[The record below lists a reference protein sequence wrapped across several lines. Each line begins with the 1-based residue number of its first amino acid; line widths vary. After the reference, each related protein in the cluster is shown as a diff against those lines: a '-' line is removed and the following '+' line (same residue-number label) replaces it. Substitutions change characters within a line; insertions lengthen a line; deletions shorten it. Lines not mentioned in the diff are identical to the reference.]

1 MLIKKTAKEYQI
13 IINEKDEQIKA
24 LYARIK
30 DTEEINEAQKKLN
43 GVLQRQLSEAKANIQ
58 KLENNRL
65 DAGRRVLF

>member
-65 DAGRRVLF
+65 NAGRRVVF

>member
-30 DTEEINEAQKKLN
+30 DTDEINEAQKKLN
-43 GVLQRQLSEAKANIQ
+43 GVLQRQLSEARASIK

-65 DAGRRVLF
+65 NAGRRVVF

>member
-30 DTEEINEAQKKLN
+30 NTEEINEAQKKLN
-43 GVLQRQLSEAKANIQ
+43 GVLQRQLSEAKANVQ

-65 DAGRRVLF
+65 NAGRRVIF